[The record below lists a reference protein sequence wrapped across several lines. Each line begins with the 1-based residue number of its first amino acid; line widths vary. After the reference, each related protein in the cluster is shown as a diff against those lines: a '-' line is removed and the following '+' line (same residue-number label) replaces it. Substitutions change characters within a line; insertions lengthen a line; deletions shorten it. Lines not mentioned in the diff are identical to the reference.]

1 MARFRTSDLVF
12 LLALLLLELLIFTGS
27 FGKFFNHDSLFYITE
42 TPRSW
47 QDFVKLLSAPDA
59 AGNYRPLT
67 LGLMAPVTAWFG
79 LNPFPYHWIPILFH
93 LLNTC
98 LFYVLAR
105 RLIADRLSV
114 LATVA
119 FWGLHSVAGW
129 ITYDNTYLSDF
140 LLVFF
145 ALLSLILAVDSQAK
159 GSLLRLGGS
168 LVLFIAA
175 LLSKE
180 AALTLPLALFLCLG
194 LAGLRDSEQR
204 ATFRDIWPHFK
215 RAIPLT
221 ALFLCI
227 SLIFAGLFMSWLRA
241 GSLYTQG
248 LSQAYDISLWANLP
262 AKTKYFYWAFN
273 LPDKLQIDH
282 PNRTR
287 AAVLVLM
294 GGLLSLWAIDLLRRK
309 GKLTPLEWGGLIWF
323 VGLNL
328 PAWLLSNRLG
338 KWYLY
343 LPIMGL
349 ALTLGSFAARLR
361 DGLTP
366 FAGKKAVPLAMAI
379 LIIPWLVSS
388 TVQTRSFLNSSDSS
402 YASDVVQNLVRDFQE
417 AHPSVPSGITLFL
430 LPTFEKNVAD
440 LFGGGKLYQLY
451 YPQSRIR
458 MVFADKGEKL
468 PSDYV
473 QRSDLWIL
481 QYLYGHVYDVS
492 DYYKGRRHDPSTR
505 RLITSLEQVRASVS
519 RDEFYETYEH
529 FDTPGGTPVF
539 FPTPDKEIFTQIGGA
554 TARIPLDDIPR
565 HASLRFDVSWMY
577 DAGDGG
583 WAEMKLQAA
592 GKDTILFRQLMT
604 PNPEGKGLRWRE
616 VRVDLQAFEGQDAQ
630 LFLVCYN
637 SVGKTTVADWLNW
650 RNVVLEKV
658 NREKTELALPPA
670 NTNRGQTTGKAQP
683 SG

>member
-1 MARFRTSDLVF
+1 MPRVRTSDLVF
-12 LLALLLLELLIFTGS
+12 LLGLLLLELLIFTGS

-47 QDFVKLLSAPDA
+47 QDFVKILSAPDA
-59 AGNYRPLT
+59 ALQYRPLT
-67 LGLMAPVTAWFG
+67 LGLMAPVAAWFG

-98 LFYVLAR
+98 LFYLLAR
-105 RLIADRLSV
+105 RLIADRLSL

-119 FWGLHSVAGW
+119 FWALHSVAGW
-129 ITYDNTYLSDF
+129 ITYDLTYLSDF

-145 ALLSLILAVDSQAK
+145 ALLSLILAVDSQAT
-159 GSLLRLGGS
+159 GSLVRLGGS
-168 LVLFIAA
+168 VVMFIAA

-180 AALTLPLALFLCLG
+180 AAVTLPLALFLCLG
-194 LAGLRDSEQR
+194 LAALRNSEQGTLRDL
-204 ATFRDIWPHFK
+204 WPFFK

-221 ALFLCI
+221 VLFLSI
-227 SLIFAGLFMSWLRA
+227 SLLYAGLLMSWLSA

-248 LSQAYDISLWANLP
+248 LNKAYDINLLANLP
-262 AKTKYFYWAFN
+262 AKTKYIYWAFN
-273 LPDKLQIDH
+273 LPDKLHIDH

-287 AAVLVLM
+287 FVTLVLM
-294 GGLLSLWAIDLLRRK
+294 GGLLLLWAIDLLRRK

-328 PAWLLSNRLG
+328 PAWLLSNRLA

-343 LPIMGL
+343 LPLMGI
-349 ALTLGSFAARLR
+349 AFTLGSFAARLR
-361 DGLTP
+361 DGLSP
-366 FAGKKAVPLAMAI
+366 FIGKKTAPLVLAI

-417 AHPSVPSGITLFL
+417 SHSSVPPGITLFL

-451 YPQSRIR
+451 YPQSGIR

-468 PSDYV
+468 PADYTE
-473 QRSDLWIL
+473 RSDLWIL
-481 QYLYGHVYDVS
+481 QYLYGHVYDVT
-492 DYYKGRRHDPSTR
+492 DYYKGRRQDPSTR
-505 RLITSLEQVRASVS
+505 RLITSLDQVRASVS

-539 FPTPDKEIFTQIGGA
+539 FPTPDKEIFTQIGGT
-554 TARIPLDDIPR
+554 TARISLDDIPR
-565 HASLRFDVSWMY
+565 KASLLFDVSWMH
-577 DAGDGG
+577 DGGDGG

-592 GKDTILFRQLMT
+592 GKDTMLFRQLMP

-630 LFLVCYN
+630 LFLACYN

-650 RNVVLEKV
+650 RNVVLE
-658 NREKTELALPPA
+658 NANPEKTELAPPPA
-670 NTNRGQTTGKAQP
+670 DTNRGQATGKVQP